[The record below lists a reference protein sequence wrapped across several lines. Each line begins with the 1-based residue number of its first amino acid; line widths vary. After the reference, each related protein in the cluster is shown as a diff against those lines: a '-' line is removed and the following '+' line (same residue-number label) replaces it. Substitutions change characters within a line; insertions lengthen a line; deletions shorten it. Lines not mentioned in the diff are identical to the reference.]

1 MFSPRSWLPL
11 LITGALVLGPA
22 TAAAQDDD
30 NSTSATELT
39 FSGALGDSLAGSDT
53 NACVFEDGV
62 LSGQLAGATSAS
74 ILSFNVA
81 TAAPGTFQIGASDGP
96 RLTLITLSDDPNEF
110 LINWYGQ
117 AGTLTVTSLDT
128 QVPVGDGSVSTKGAT
143 GSIDADVAAG
153 QHGSVHVS
161 GTWACHMPF

>member
-1 MFSPRSWLPL
+1 MALDAFEPVFYRKMHRSFYF
-11 LITGALVLGPA
+11 V
-22 TAAAQDDD
+22 
-30 NSTSATELT
+30 E
-39 FSGALGDSLAGSDT
+39 
-53 NACVFEDGV
+53 
-62 LSGQLAGATSAS
+62 
-74 ILSFNVA
+74 
-81 TAAPGTFQIGASDGP
+81 IGANDGP

-143 GSIDADVAAG
+143 GSIEAEVAAG